1 MKKRKIIFITILTL
15 ILGLTVYYFY
25 PEQGLKDGQKADKIV
40 VNKADHELLLYYKD
54 DLIASYS
61 VSLSKNGLGKK
72 TMKGDTLTPEG
83 RFKAKKGLATKF
95 HKAIGVGEWE
105 DCCRVRIHG
114 LKQEFGWVGKFH
126 RWVDWTEG
134 CIALTNNEID
144 EVHKAIVD
152 GTMIEINP

>member
-1 MKKRKIIFITILTL
+1 MKKRKIIFLTISLL
-15 ILGLTVYYFY
+15 VLGLVVYYFY
-25 PEQGLKDGQKADKIV
+25 PEQKVKDGQKADKIV

-72 TMKGDTLTPEG
+72 TMKGDNLTPEG

-105 DCCRVRIHG
+105 DCCLVRIHG
-114 LKQEFGWVGKFH
+114 LGEQFGWVGKFH
-126 RWVDWTEG
+126 RWIDLTEG

-152 GTMIEINP
+152 GTIIEINP

>member
-1 MKKRKIIFITILTL
+1 MKKSKIIGLTTL
-15 ILGLTVYYFY
+15 IVLLGLITYYFY
-25 PEQGLKDGQKADKIV
+25 PEEKLTDGQKADKIV
-40 VNKADHELLLYYKD
+40 VNKTDHELLLYYKD

-61 VSLSKNGLGKK
+61 VSLSKNGLDKK
-72 TMKGDTLTPEG
+72 TMKGDNLTPEG

-126 RWVDWTEG
+126 RCVDLTEG

-144 EVHKAIVD
+144 EIYKAVND
-152 GTMIEINP
+152 GVIIEINP

>member
-1 MKKRKIIFITILTL
+1 MKKSKIIGLTTL
-15 ILGLTVYYFY
+15 IVLLGLITYYFY
-25 PEQGLKDGQKADKIV
+25 PEEKLTDGQKADKIV

-61 VSLSKNGLGKK
+61 VSLSKNGLDKK
-72 TMKGDTLTPEG
+72 TMKGDNLTPEG

-114 LKQEFGWVGKFH
+114 L
-126 RWVDWTEG
+126 
-134 CIALTNNEID
+134 A
-144 EVHKAIVD
+144 
-152 GTMIEINP
+152 